1 MEDLRELSITS
12 LLNDQTVLKLYL
24 DAVEHKDE
32 RITEACSNVIIE
44 RFEDIC
50 SRETAELSA
59 LIELNL
65 ENFIKI
71 LNSDN
76 LMLLHEDVLI
86 DLVRSYINEREK
98 IEPKKKETAEAQTPA
113 ALWALLS
120 DTEKENRNLQFE
132 AEMKEKND

>member
-24 DAVEHKDE
+24 DAVEHNEE
-32 RITEACSNVIIE
+32 RIMEACSNVIIE

-50 SRETAELSA
+50 SRETAELSS

-76 LMLLHEDVLI
+76 LQAVIVDNRDKPGGHWNDSYSFVRLHQPACTYGVNS
-86 DLVRSYINEREK
+86 RSLG
-98 IEPKKKETAEAQTPA
+98 AG
-113 ALWALLS
+113 ALCL
-120 DTEKENRNLQFE
+120 
-132 AEMKEKND
+132 